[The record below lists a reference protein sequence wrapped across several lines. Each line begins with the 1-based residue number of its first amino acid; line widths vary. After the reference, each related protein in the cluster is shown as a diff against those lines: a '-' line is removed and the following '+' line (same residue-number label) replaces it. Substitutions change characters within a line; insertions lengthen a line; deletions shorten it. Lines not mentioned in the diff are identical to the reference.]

1 MARGR
6 RKKWT
11 PKAHAPPPIS
21 EREAR
26 LQSRRTRLQVLNLP
40 GAAASPSAFSAPFP
54 LEPTHIHELS
64 SKPHWKSSLE
74 DGFEDVEPAGSS
86 QQASRTTLTRPIH
99 IHRSDCEGC
108 VLLDLSPGSE
118 KKLYEPQIRQRVDY
132 YSSHRWS
139 FRAVTQLRH
148 QHISTKGGV
157 AMGPDG
163 ELQWHQYDGL
173 NPMGSIAHLATELV
187 PDLRAT
193 ASYSWRNPDVNAEG
207 LLLPTVA
214 MARQRYEVMGL
225 EEGVVEEGGQAARQ
239 TFKKFWE
246 ASSARKY
253 QIDKLRILE
262 KVRHSLFEDEYRAH
276 KSVMVKLRCPT
287 CAAGGLCG
295 TPVAFTQ
302 NLIRYLQRGTKDD
315 MMHHMCERGVT
326 KDLRADEFKKLSGAE
341 AWRLVKVH
349 DYGVHRDGLG
359 ARALAEVSYPEESV
373 NFQLVPGNKLAWPF
387 SNAKPLAGSKNR
399 EIYVSLQ
406 VPTETLLKKTWG
418 TNASLVKTFIKDTKK
433 TNQASEPA
441 SFSIAKKLAAERYAD
456 NDSDED
462 GPVRHHYFPM
472 LQKWYLFAMPLVQI
486 IQSEPEEV
494 TGWAYSVL

>member
-1 MARGR
+1 
-6 RKKWT
+6 
-11 PKAHAPPPIS
+11 
-21 EREAR
+21 
-26 LQSRRTRLQVLNLP
+26 
-40 GAAASPSAFSAPFP
+40 
-54 LEPTHIHELS
+54 
-64 SKPHWKSSLE
+64 
-74 DGFEDVEPAGSS
+74 
-86 QQASRTTLTRPIH
+86 
-99 IHRSDCEGC
+99 
-108 VLLDLSPGSE
+108 
-118 KKLYEPQIRQRVDY
+118 
-132 YSSHRWS
+132 
-139 FRAVTQLRH
+139 
-148 QHISTKGGV
+148 
-157 AMGPDG
+157 
-163 ELQWHQYDGL
+163 
-173 NPMGSIAHLATELV
+173 
-187 PDLRAT
+187 
-193 ASYSWRNPDVNAEG
+193 
-207 LLLPTVA
+207 
-214 MARQRYEVMGL
+214 MARQRYEFMGL
-225 EEGVVEEGGQAARQ
+225 EEGAVEEGGQAARQ

-262 KVRHSLFEDEYRAH
+262 KANGLHPGHSLFEDEYRAH
-276 KSVMVKLRCPT
+276 K
-287 CAAGGLCG
+287 
-295 TPVAFTQ
+295 
-302 NLIRYLQRGTKDD
+302 GTKDD

-326 KDLRADEFKKLSGAE
+326 KDLRADEFKKLSGAVSLARSCAWAYISE

-373 NFQLVPGNKLAWPF
+373 NLQLVPGNKLAWPF

-399 EIYVSLQ
+399 EIYLQ

-456 NDSDED
+456 NDSDEN